1 MAKIILSTIK
11 DHLLRYLHVLRD
23 TLIHFIRW
31 AKLDKIKYFDD
42 YGIYLFGFE
51 VAGGVSMILTGFLFS
66 WFMSLFIK
74 PIGFIGIITFIPFGL
89 FIIVP
94 PIIWIF
100 GFFREWRK
108 VIINKYHG

>member
-1 MAKIILSTIK
+1 MTKIVLNTVK
-11 DHLLRYLHVLRD
+11 DHLLRYLYVLRD

-42 YGIYLFGFE
+42 YGIYLLGFE
-51 VAGGVSMILTGFLFS
+51 VAGGVSMILTGSLLG
-66 WFMSLFIK
+66 WIMSLFTK
-74 PIGFIGIITFIPFGL
+74 PIGFIGIIIFTPFGL
-89 FIIVP
+89 LIIVP

-108 VIINKYHG
+108 VINKIL